1 MDKIDLKKTLKH
13 MYSPSAKEISV
24 IDVPRMN
31 FLMIAGEGNP
41 NTTQTYHEAVEALF
55 AVSYAAKFMLKKETT
70 AIDYTVMPLEGLWW
84 ADDMTLFSLENKD
97 IWKWTAMIMQPEYV
111 THEGFEEAKNQ
122 VVKKK
127 DLPALQRLRLESFRE
142 GQSAQILYIG
152 SYADEGPTIKAIHH
166 FIETHGCTRNGK
178 HHEIYLSDPNKTAPD
193 KLKTIIRQP
202 FA

>member
-13 MYSPSAKEISV
+13 LYSPSAKEISV
-24 IDVPRMN
+24 VDVPKMN
-31 FLMIAGEGNP
+31 FLMLDGEGNP
-41 NTTQTYHEAVEALF
+41 NNAQTYREAVEALF
-55 AVSYAAKFMLKKETT
+55 AVSYAAKFIIKKETT
-70 AIDYTVMPLEGLWW
+70 AVDYTVMPLEGLWW

-111 THEGFEEAKNQ
+111 THERFEEAKKQ

-127 DLPALQRLRLESFRE
+127 DLPALQHLRLESFCE

-152 SYADEGPTIKAIHH
+152 SYADEGSTIKAIHH
-166 FIETHGCTRNGK
+166 FIENQGYKLNGK
-178 HHEIYLSDPNKTAPD
+178 HHEIYISDPNKTAPD